1 MFDLLENC
9 YISTKITKPFHFFER
24 SQWVVCQ
31 NKYGTTAVIRHE
43 ISELE
48 TDVLND
54 RTIRPPSYKLL
65 QLPSKKRT
73 QAYMIL

>member
-31 NKYGTTAVIRHE
+31 NKYGTTAVVRHE

-54 RTIRPPSYKLL
+54 RTIRPPLTNYYNSPLRREPK
-65 QLPSKKRT
+65 P
-73 QAYMIL
+73 I